1 MENLLMFRV
10 KIIKNGIQTHGAQ
23 FNTQA
28 EADAWIAEGSARQWW
43 GKPAYTEVVQPRITE
58 QQEVVIT
65 PEVRDEDGNVITPAV
80 TEMQE
85 IVVQE
90 EVTIEHPAEFEVQI
104 EDVTAE
110 VEYQKQVD
118 KNLRRIQFGQRLMA
132 ELAASNQKDIASGVL
147 TIQQVIEAEAALAT
161 VQRLV
166 MNGSLGLAK
175 AALEQ
180 TTVPHLS
187 EKKKVYF
194 INLISE
200 YLKNES

>member
-1 MENLLMFRV
+1 MIKV
-10 KIIKNGIQTHGAQ
+10 SIIKNGIQTHGAQ

-28 EADAWIAEGSARQWW
+28 EADAWIAEGTKQQWW
-43 GKPAYTEVVQPRITE
+43 GKPAYTEVIPAKKE
-58 QQEVVIT
+58 LQEVVIT
-65 PEVRDEDGNVITPAV
+65 PEVRDEEGNVITPAV

-90 EVTIEHPAEFEVQI
+90 EVIIEHPAEFEVQI
-104 EDVTAE
+104 EDITAE
-110 VEYQKQVD
+110 VEYQKQID

-132 ELAASNQKDIASGVL
+132 ELAASNQKDIAAGVL

-175 AALEQ
+175 AALEH
-180 TTVPHLS
+180 TEIPHLS